1 MRTMAKAESIR
12 SGMEGC
18 FMGRFNGEFDQALP
32 SSILHCGSLYHPRRP
47 IFLEMGIL
55 LSLEGFQVDTLCC
68 STVASWNIS
77 LKDKSDVI
85 DELLVILPHVQF

>member
-1 MRTMAKAESIR
+1 
-12 SGMEGC
+12 MENLTRHC
-18 FMGRFNGEFDQALP
+18 QALSFIVGAFTILVDP
-32 SSILHCGSLYHPRRP
+32 S
-47 IFLEMGIL
+47 FLEMGIL

>member
-1 MRTMAKAESIR
+1 MAKAESIR

-18 FMGRFNGEFDQALP
+18 FMGRFNGELTRHCQALFFIVGAFTILVDP
-32 SSILHCGSLYHPRRP
+32 S
-47 IFLEMGIL
+47 FLEMGIL